1 MPGQVST
8 MDDDLSQLGVIPS
21 DRKKLENMGIT
32 KLEQLAIMSAST
44 LGMGAT
50 KGNMLIQRAR
60 NILANLNIIDLKVVD
75 DDTIHITVE
84 KSTRAVH
91 KSVLNSLN
99 VYAVGWGNA
108 ALKIDGNTM
117 IVSRKSKAFD
127 KVVKRAEELTD
138 ILASKR
144 LDEFKKRG
152 IYLPE
157 NKLKS
162 FAKKRGFNGF
172 WENVFGEIQG
182 NDIMKQVITTS
193 LFSTFTEPVHSLII
207 GEPGSSKTMAKE
219 LISEQFTNITNI
231 GANTTRSGLVCNL
244 GTGDLGALPHSNH
257 KVVLVDEFDKIPSE
271 DIEYCYELLSNGKC
285 SVHSAKLHQ
294 NIESKFIMIAF
305 ANPRTQVFTRNAL
318 TDIGLSPLLISRCAL
333 IIKVQNITREERLD
347 LFRRKFYGDSDIQDK
362 QEYYDQWVK
371 LARRYTPKITATPD
385 AVDQYINQMND
396 IVETHYATTLRRD
409 LRMTDY
415 IRRIPMSI
423 ARSSFSPVNN
433 EVIKKA
439 GDLIQDS
446 IETWTKEG

>member
-1 MPGQVST
+1 

-32 KLEQLAIMSAST
+32 KLEQLAIMSAAT
-44 LGMGAT
+44 LGMGST

-60 NILANLNIIDLKVVD
+60 NIIANNNIIDIKVLN

-84 KSTRAVH
+84 NPSRAVH
-91 KSVLNSLN
+91 KSVLNSLD
-99 VYAVGWGNA
+99 VYSVGWGNA
-108 ALKIDGNTM
+108 GLKIDGNTM
-117 IVSRKSKAFD
+117 IVSRKSKQFD
-127 KVVKRAEELTD
+127 KVIKRAEELTD

-157 NKLKS
+157 TKLKS
-162 FAKKRGFNGF
+162 FARKRGFDGF
-172 WENVFGEIQG
+172 WENVFEEIHG
-182 NDIMKQVITTS
+182 NDIMKKVITTS
-193 LFSTFTEPVHSLII
+193 LFSTFNEPVHSLII

-294 NIESKFIMIAF
+294 NIESEFIMIAF
-305 ANPRTQVFTRNAL
+305 ANPRTQVFTKNAL
-318 TDIGLSPLLISRCAL
+318 TDIGLSPLLMSRCAL
-333 IIKVQNITREERLD
+333 IIKVQNITREERFD
-347 LFRRKFYGDSDIQDK
+347 LFKRKFYGAGESKDK

-371 LARRYTPKITATPD
+371 LARRYKPKITATSD
-385 AVDQYINQMND
+385 VVDQYINQMND
-396 IVETHYATTLRRD
+396 IVERHYATTLRRD

-415 IRRIPMSI
+415 IRRIPMAI
-423 ARSSFSPVNN
+423 ARASFSSVNN
-433 EVIKKA
+433 EVITKA
-439 GDLIQDS
+439 GDLIQES
-446 IETWTKEG
+446 VETWTKED